1 MTTLT
6 TERLLLQE
14 ATYADAPFIFE
25 LLNTP
30 TWIQH
35 IGDRGIITIK
45 DAENYIQKSLINSF
59 ANNGFGM
66 FKVSLKSTKEAMG
79 LCGLLKREELEHVDI
94 GFAILPRFTRM
105 GYTYEGGKAVIEH
118 AKNDLNI
125 SIIYGITSKGNL
137 NSRNLLEKLGL
148 RYIKDFQFGDYEE
161 LSLLFSNE

>member
-35 IGDRGIITIK
+35 IGDRGIITIN

-94 GFAILPRFTRM
+94 GFAIS
-105 GYTYEGGKAVIEH
+105 V
-118 AKNDLNI
+118 
-125 SIIYGITSKGNL
+125 
-137 NSRNLLEKLGL
+137 
-148 RYIKDFQFGDYEE
+148 
-161 LSLLFSNE
+161 SLHTD